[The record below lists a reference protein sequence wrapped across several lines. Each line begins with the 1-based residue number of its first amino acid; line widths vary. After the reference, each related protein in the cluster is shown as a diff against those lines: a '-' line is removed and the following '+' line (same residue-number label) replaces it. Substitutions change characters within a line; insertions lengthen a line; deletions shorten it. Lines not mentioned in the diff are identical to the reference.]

1 MNDVLA
7 VYPGAQRALFRK
19 YHIGGCSSCGFQ
31 PTETLEQVCARNGDL
46 DVNEVLEHIKTSHEQ
61 DAKILISPKELAEL
75 LEKDKSVK
83 LLDVRSREEF
93 EAMHIEGAMLM
104 SQPTVQEIMGR
115 WPRNAGVRHRGSRRE
130 SRRWTRRRI
139 SWGTVLKTCAACAAA
154 LTPGRRKWIRAFH
167 DINSHDTHDRIANMN
182 DDLQKRIRE
191 AMLNPQNMG
200 EMAGADSVGTVGNS
214 DCGEMLRMWVKFKDE
229 NGKKVIDRATFQS
242 FGCETAIA
250 VASLAT
256 ELIRGKTAEEALAL
270 KTEELAGELGPL
282 PPMKIH
288 CAQLV
293 EGALR
298 SALDPERRRSE
309 ADGAGAARREFKSAG

>member
-1 MNDVLA
+1 MNN
-7 VYPGAQRALFRK
+7 
-19 YHIGGCSSCGFQ
+19 
-31 PTETLEQVCARNGDL
+31 ELE
-46 DVNEVLEHIKTSHEQ
+46 
-61 DAKILISPKELAEL
+61 
-75 LEKDKSVK
+75 
-83 LLDVRSREEF
+83 
-93 EAMHIEGAMLM
+93 
-104 SQPTVQEIMGR
+104 
-115 WPRNAGVRHRGSRRE
+115 
-130 SRRWTRRRI
+130 
-139 SWGTVLKTCAACAAA
+139 
-154 LTPGRRKWIRAFH
+154 
-167 DINSHDTHDRIANMN
+167 
-182 DDLQKRIRE
+182 KRIRE

-214 DCGEMLRMWVKFKDE
+214 ECGEMLRMWVKFKEE

-270 KTEELAGELGPL
+270 KTEELAGELGAL

-298 SALDPERRRSE
+298 SALDPGASE
-309 ADGAGAARREFKSAG
+309 KKAPMPASPAVNSNLLDNFTKPKEGGVRVVFLEKKLDK